1 MTGTLAPIDG
11 RQAIWRRADPVDIT
25 AIGRLSRRY
34 LGDYAE
40 EDFIFDE
47 RRRLCPEGCHVL
59 SDGIAVGG
67 YMISHPW
74 RRADPPALNHLLGTL
89 PEDADCWYIHD
100 VAIDTGWRGSGGTAA
115 IVAILDAIA
124 RTASFEVMALVAVA
138 GADGYW
144 RRLGFR
150 DATTDALRVK
160 LAGYGADARYME
172 RRLDD

>member
-1 MTGTLAPIDG
+1 MTGTLG
-11 RQAIWRRADPVDIT
+11 RADNRQGIWRRAEPADI
-25 AIGRLSRRY
+25 AAVGRLSRLY

-47 RRRLCPEGCHVL
+47 RRQLCPEGCHVL
-59 SDGIAVGG
+59 SDGTAIGG

-74 RRADPPALNHLLGTL
+74 RRADPPALNHLLDGL
-89 PEDADCWYIHD
+89 PTNADCWYIHD

-115 IVAILDAIA
+115 IVAVLDGIA
-124 RTASFEVMALVAVA
+124 RAADLRIMALVAVA

-144 RRLGFR
+144 QRLGFR
-150 DATTDALRVK
+150 DATTVKLRVK